1 MNVRSWITNDLP
13 QLVGLMAQLGYPASE
28 DELRER
34 FTRVT
39 RHPDYELLVLED
51 DDMLLGCVGLFQA
64 QAFEH
69 DMTYVRIVAFVVNAK
84 HRRQGIGRRLIQ
96 AAEDW
101 AHERGA
107 TAVLLNSGNRPERE
121 AAHHFYQAMGYSVTS
136 TSYSKSFTSS

>member
-1 MNVRSWITNDLP
+1 MNIRSWTTDDLP
-13 QLVGLMAQLGYPASE
+13 QLVGLMTQLGYPARE
-28 DELRER
+28 DVLHER
-34 FTRVT
+34 FSRVT
-39 RHPDYELLVLED
+39 RHPDYDLLVLED
-51 DDMLLGCVGLFQA
+51 DDILLGCVGLFQA

-69 DMTYVRIVAFVVNAK
+69 DTTYVRIVAFVVNAK
-84 HRRQGIGRRLIQ
+84 HRRRGIGRHLIQ

>member
-34 FTRVT
+34 FTRIT
-39 RHPDYELLVLED
+39 RHSDYDLLVLEENGI
-51 DDMLLGCVGLFQA
+51 LLGCVGLFQA

-69 DMTYVRIVAFVVNAK
+69 DTTYVRIVAFVVNAK
-84 HRRQGIGRRLIQ
+84 HRRQGIGRRLIR

-121 AAHHFYQAMGYSVTS
+121 AAHHFYQEMGYGVMS
-136 TSYSKSFTSS
+136 TSYSKSLASS

>member
-1 MNVRSWITNDLP
+1 MNIRSWTSDDLP

-28 DELRER
+28 DVLRER

-39 RHPDYELLVLED
+39 RHPDYDLFVLEED
-51 DDMLLGCVGLFQA
+51 GILLGCVGLFQA

-69 DMTYVRIVAFVVNAK
+69 DTTYVRIVAFVVNAK
-84 HRRQGIGRRLIQ
+84 HRRQGIGRRLIRE
-96 AAEDW
+96 AEDW

-107 TAVLLNSGNRPERE
+107 TAVLLNSGIRPERE

-136 TSYSKSFTSS
+136 TSYSKSLASS

>member
-1 MNVRSWITNDLP
+1 MNVRSWITSDLP

-28 DELRER
+28 NVLRER

-39 RHPDYELLVLED
+39 RHPDYDLFVLEED
-51 DDMLLGCVGLFQA
+51 GILLGCVGLFQA

-69 DMTYVRIVAFVVNAK
+69 DTTYVRIVTFVVNAT

-101 AHERGA
+101 AHARGA

-121 AAHHFYQAMGYSVTS
+121 AAHHFYNAMGYSVTS
-136 TSYSKSFTSS
+136 TSYSKSLASS

>member
-1 MNVRSWITNDLP
+1 MNIRSWITSDLP

-28 DELRER
+28 HVLRER

-39 RHPDYELLVLED
+39 LHPDYDLFVLEED
-51 DDMLLGCVGLFQA
+51 GILLGCVGLFQA

-69 DMTYVRIVAFVVNAK
+69 DTTYVRIVTFVVNATY
-84 HRRQGIGRRLIQ
+84 RRQGIGRRLIQ

-101 AHERGA
+101 AQARGA

-136 TSYSKSFTSS
+136 TSYSKSLASS

>member
-1 MNVRSWITNDLP
+1 MNVRSWITSDLP

-28 DELRER
+28 DVLRER
-34 FTRVT
+34 FSRVT

-51 DDMLLGCVGLFQA
+51 DDILLGCVGLFQA

-69 DMTYVRIVAFVVNAK
+69 DTTYVRIVAFVVNAK
-84 HRRQGIGRRLIQ
+84 HRRQGIGRRLIR

-101 AHERGA
+101 AHARGA

-136 TSYSKSFTSS
+136 TSYSKSLASS

>member
-39 RHPDYELLVLED
+39 RHPDYDLLVLEED
-51 DDMLLGCVGLFQA
+51 GILLGCVGLFQA

-69 DMTYVRIVAFVVNAK
+69 DTTYVRIVAFVVNAT
-84 HRRQGIGRRLIQ
+84 HRRRGIGRRLIQ

-101 AHERGA
+101 AQARGA
-107 TAVLLNSGNRPERE
+107 TVILLNSGNRPERE
-121 AAHHFYQAMGYSVTS
+121 AAHHFYQAMGYGVTS
-136 TSYSKSFTSS
+136 TSYSKSLPSL

>member
-1 MNVRSWITNDLP
+1 MNVRSWITSDLP

-28 DELRER
+28 NVLRER
-34 FTRVT
+34 FSRVT

-51 DDMLLGCVGLFQA
+51 DDILLGCVGLFQA

-69 DMTYVRIVAFVVNAK
+69 DTTYVRIVAFIVNAT
-84 HRRQGIGRRLIQ
+84 HRRRGIGRRLIR

-136 TSYSKSFTSS
+136 TSYSKSLASS

>member
-1 MNVRSWITNDLP
+1 MDNRRSTTIGRIDDATWLSGKRGR
-13 QLVGLMAQLGYPASE
+13 L
-28 DELRER
+28 
-34 FTRVT
+34 TRTIFEVT

-51 DDMLLGCVGLFQA
+51 DDILLGCVGLFQA

-69 DMTYVRIVAFVVNAK
+69 DTTYVRIVAFVVNAK
-84 HRRQGIGRRLIQ
+84 YRRQGIGRRLIR

-101 AHERGA
+101 AHARGA

-136 TSYSKSFTSS
+136 TSYSKSLASS